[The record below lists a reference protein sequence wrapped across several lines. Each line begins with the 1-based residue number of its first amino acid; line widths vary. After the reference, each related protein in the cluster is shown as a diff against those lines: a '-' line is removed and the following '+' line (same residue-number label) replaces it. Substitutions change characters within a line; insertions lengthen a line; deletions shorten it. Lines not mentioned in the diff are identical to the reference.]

1 MSKNKAPFAEKF
13 SGSMKP
19 MMILKVGTMKAA
31 DIKRLNDNGLCV
43 VEAKDPA
50 AVRFVDPIP
59 VSAAR
64 TKIETAAIEL
74 SRKIMAPGFWNNTG
88 TRDEMSR
95 IFVDLLVKGTRLDP
109 RDSQE
114 EVERQTYDI
123 TRLDEVRQIAREDAR
138 AKRAADVTA
147 AKATDATATPGKNTP

>member
-19 MMILKVGTMKAA
+19 MMILKVGTMKKA
-31 DIKRLNDNGLCV
+31 DIQRLNDNGLCV

-74 SRKIMAPGFWNNTG
+74 
-88 TRDEMSR
+88 
-95 IFVDLLVKGTRLDP
+95 
-109 RDSQE
+109 
-114 EVERQTYDI
+114 
-123 TRLDEVRQIAREDAR
+123 
-138 AKRAADVTA
+138 
-147 AKATDATATPGKNTP
+147 